1 MTNHFNLD
9 LTAKLNP
16 DRGSIG
22 VNLKLDRNRFPVLDR
37 EASVQPRPTHGFR
50 LGSSAGVGSP
60 EYRPIRRMRTTAGS
74 FDAHVLSTPPLL
86 FPGQTL
92 SRDKWRRKRD
102 LSSQYK

>member
-9 LTAKLNP
+9 LAAKLSP
-16 DRGSIG
+16 DRGTIG
-22 VNLKLDRNRFPVLDR
+22 VNLKLDRDRYSVLDR
-37 EASVQPRPTHGFR
+37 EAKVQSRATHGFR
-50 LGSSAGVGSP
+50 LGTSKGVGSP
-60 EYRPIRRMRTTAGS
+60 EYRPSRRLRNTAGS

-92 SRDKWRRKRD
+92 SRDKWRRKRN